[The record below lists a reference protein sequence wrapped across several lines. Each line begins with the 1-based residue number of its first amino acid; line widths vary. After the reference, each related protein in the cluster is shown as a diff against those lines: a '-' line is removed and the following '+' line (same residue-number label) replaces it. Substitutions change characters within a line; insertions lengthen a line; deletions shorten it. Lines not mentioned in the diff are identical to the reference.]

1 MMLRGSRLTHHQV
14 LDFSSVPG
22 RICLLAPGNV
32 RELENVLEAA
42 FYLGG
47 SHIQPTDLPDAIG
60 ARHGDARHG
69 DARHA
74 ANRQSDLSTPA
85 SASESSTTARELHAT
100 PTTVRE
106 AMAQAERQLIEDA
119 LRAAEGN
126 RTRAA

>member
-1 MMLRGSRLTHHQV
+1 
-14 LDFSSVPG
+14 
-22 RICLLAPGNV
+22 
-32 RELENVLEAA
+32 NVLEAA

-74 ANRQSDLSTPA
+74 ATHQSDLSTPA
-85 SASESSTTARELHAT
+85 SAPESSTSARELHTTPAT
-100 PTTVRE
+100 LRE

-126 RTRAA
+126 RTRAARQLGIAKSSLYEKLNRHGLLAETP